1 MSKHIIVGTA
11 GHVDHGKTTL
21 IKALTGADTDRLKEE
36 KQRGMTI
43 DLGFAWFTLPSGASV
58 GIIDV
63 PGHERFLKNM
73 LAGASGIDVVLLVIA
88 ADEGV
93 MPQTVEHLEI
103 LQLLETKKGIV
114 ALTKCDMVEED
125 WIEVVEDDIRERLS
139 GTFLADAPIVRV
151 SGTTSAGMPE
161 LVKTLDAMCED
172 VLQRAGS
179 GPFRLPIDRVFT
191 ITGFGAVI
199 TGTLMS
205 GAIRTGDALEILPS
219 GLHSRVRQIEVH
231 EHKLDEAVAGTRVAV
246 NLAGVETAQLK
257 RGDVLASPG
266 YLKPTKLFDAHVRLL
281 ENAPWPLRSR
291 MRIRLHI
298 GAAELLGRVTVLD
311 KDEIAPGGEG
321 FIVFRSEEPLTAARG
336 DRFVIRTYSPMLVIG
351 GGSVIEPNA
360 ARHKRFDAG
369 VLEALTAKQ
378 HGDPRDLVE
387 QVLLGGAA
395 LPPSEIAKSAGIS
408 EADASPALQE
418 LLVDKRV
425 IKLDSGRLIHA
436 VSYSTI
442 AERIVQSLT
451 EFHHTN
457 PLKAGLSKEELRA
470 GVTRGL
476 DQKTFNSLLNSLQT
490 EGRITVAESLV
501 KLAGHELS
509 LSPEQDKLAGDLES
523 VYRDGKFNPP
533 MIEDVAARLGKG
545 VAEMIGFLA
554 SQHRLVK
561 IDEGLYFHP
570 HAIAAAEQLI
580 RAEITTNGPM
590 TVSTFR
596 DLTGSSR
603 KYVVPLLGYFDDQ
616 RITRRMGDQR
626 VLMK

>member
-1 MSKHIIVGTA
+1 MKHIIVGTA

-21 IKALTGADTDRLKEE
+21 IRALTGVDTDRLKEE

-43 DLGFAWFTLPSGASV
+43 DLGFAWFTLPSGGSV

-103 LQLLETKKGIV
+103 LELLETRKGIV
-114 ALTKCDMVEED
+114 ALTKCDMVDED
-125 WIEVVEDDIRERLS
+125 WLEIVEDDIRERLA
-139 GTFLADAPIVRV
+139 GTFLETAPIVRV
-151 SGTTSAGMPE
+151 SGTTSSGLPE
-161 LVKTLDAMCED
+161 LIKTLDAMCEE
-172 VLQRAGS
+172 VTQRAGS
-179 GPFRLPIDRVFT
+179 GPFRIPIDRVFT
-191 ITGFGAVI
+191 MTGFGAVI

-205 GAIRTGDALEILPS
+205 GTIRTGDALEILPT

-231 EHKLDEAVAGTRVAV
+231 EHKQDEAVAGTRVAI
-246 NLAGVETAQLK
+246 NLAGVETDQLH
-257 RGDVLASPG
+257 RGDVLAPPG
-266 YLKPTKLFDAHVRLL
+266 YLKPTRLLDAHVRLL

-298 GAAELLGRVTVLD
+298 GAAELLGRVTVLNQ
-311 KDEIAPGGEG
+311 DEIKPGDEG

-336 DRFVIRTYSPMLVIG
+336 DRFVIRSYSPMLVIG
-351 GGSVIEPNA
+351 GGSVIEPNPA
-360 ARHKRFDAG
+360 KHKRFDAS
-369 VLEALTAKQ
+369 VVDALIAKRQ
-378 HGDPRDLVE
+378 GDPRDLVE
-387 QVLLGGAA
+387 QVLLGGSAMAA
-395 LPPSEIAKSAGIS
+395 TEIAKTAVMPEAEATSALEDLLA
-408 EADASPALQE
+408 EAR
-418 LLVDKRV
+418 LV
-425 IKLDSGRLIHA
+425 KLDTGKLIHT

-442 AERIVQSLT
+442 SERISQSLT
-451 EFHHTN
+451 TYHAAN

-470 GVTRGL
+470 GVARGL
-476 DQKTFNSLLNSLQT
+476 DQKTFNSLLNSLQA
-490 EGRITVAESLV
+490 EGRIEVAGSLV
-501 KLAGHELS
+501 KLAGHQLS
-509 LSPEQDKLAGDLES
+509 LSPEQERLAKDLETT
-523 VYRDGKFNPP
+523 YLDGKFNPP
-533 MIEDVAARLGKG
+533 MIEDVIARFGKAA
-545 VAEMIGFLA
+545 VEMIDFLA

-570 HAIAAAEQLI
+570 EAIAAAEHLI
-580 RAEITTNGPM
+580 RNEITTNGPM

-603 KYVVPLLGYFDDQ
+603 KYIVPMLGYFDDQ
-616 RITRRMGDQR
+616 RLTRRMGDQR